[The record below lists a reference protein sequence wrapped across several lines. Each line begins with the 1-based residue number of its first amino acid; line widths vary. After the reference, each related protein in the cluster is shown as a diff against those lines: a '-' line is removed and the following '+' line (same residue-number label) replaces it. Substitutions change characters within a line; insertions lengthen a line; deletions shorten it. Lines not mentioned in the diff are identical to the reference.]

1 VPLTTLLLSLAILTV
16 AGFTQGLTG
25 FGFGLVSMALLPL
38 LLPVKEA
45 AVVVAVL
52 NLVTC
57 VFTLW
62 AVRRHLCW
70 RRGRSL
76 IVGSAAGVPFG
87 VYLLAHLE
95 PAPLLRAMGI
105 VLVGFAA
112 AELLTDA
119 RSRPRVPGWLGL
131 PAGFLGGSIG
141 GALNM
146 GGPPVIAYVYA
157 QPWSKEEIVATL
169 QLVFGV
175 SALLRVALIGAGG
188 LYTAPM
194 VPLLL
199 LTLAPMALAILLGT
213 RLLLRVPLVP
223 LRRGVAVFLLAL
235 GLKHALFP

>member
-1 VPLTTLLLSLAILTV
+1 
-16 AGFTQGLTG
+16 
-25 FGFGLVSMALLPL
+25 MALLPL

-105 VLVGFAA
+105 VLVVFAA
-112 AELLTDA
+112 AELLSA
-119 RSRPRVPGWLGL
+119 PQSRARVPGWLGL

-157 QPWSKEEIVATL
+157 QAWSKEEIVATL

-175 SALLRVALIGAGG
+175 SALLRVTLIGAGG
-188 LYTAPM
+188 L
-194 VPLLL
+194 
-199 LTLAPMALAILLGT
+199 GT
-213 RLLLRVPLVP
+213 FIS
-223 LRRGVAVFLLAL
+223 RGISQTDIRQLITGALAL
-235 GLKHALFP
+235 GLLAIACDYSLLWLQRRLTPKGAQPRMS